1 MSACDCSICFDPI
14 DVSTT
19 GRVELSCRHTYH
31 FSCIVAWFSELE
43 KGTCPQCRKEMG
55 PKEDIPTPLEE
66 DLDEDSDDDSEDSED
81 SEEDLYLEI
90 SRADLHSLLCSLGG
104 TGVTE
109 VFATRFFPDGVD
121 TTSLLHIDF
130 NMMCLGNGA
139 RDVIWAE
146 WLNICERFDPVVR
159 LQKESEAA
167 LKIQRLWRGWAVQQR
182 QRVR

>member
-1 MSACDCSICFDPI
+1 MSACDCSICLDPI

-19 GRVELSCRHTYH
+19 GRVELSCGHLYH
-31 FSCIVAWFSELE
+31 FSCVALWFSECA

-55 PKEDIPTPLEE
+55 PKEDLPTPLQ
-66 DLDEDSDDDSEDSED
+66 EDSDDDSDDDSEE

-90 SRADLHSLLCSLGG
+90 SRANLHTLLRSLGG

-121 TTSLLHIDF
+121 TTSLMHIEF
-130 NMMCLGNGA
+130 NMMCMGNGA

-146 WLNICERFDPVVR
+146 WLDICDRFDPVVQ

-167 LKIQRLWRGWAVQQR
+167 LKIQRLWRGWTATTR
-182 QRVR
+182 S

>member
-1 MSACDCSICFDPI
+1 MSACDCSICLDPI

-19 GRVELSCRHTYH
+19 GRVELSCRHQYH
-31 FSCIVAWFSELE
+31 FSCIVSWFSQLE

-55 PKEDIPTPLEE
+55 PKEDIPIPVEE
-66 DLDEDSDDDSEDSED
+66 GSEEDSDDDSEE

-109 VFATRFFPDGVD
+109 AFATRFFPPGED
-121 TTSLLHIDF
+121 TTTLPHIEF

-146 WLNICERFDPVVR
+146 WLDICERFDPVAR

-167 LKIQRLWRGWAVQQR
+167 LKIQRVWRGWAATPR
-182 QRVR
+182 S